1 MNLHAL
7 YFFRWCPVDFWH
19 WSSDLCLLRRKTLQ
33 QSEGRR
39 IYKSLRLRGV
49 DFMSSLHEDMV
60 VDPDQ
65 RRRYWSSHR
74 QLVAPQLV
82 RRNHKLSLL
91 TLGPF
96 LEWLCCFHINSKTS
110 HGNRSKS
117 LASRRSCKHFSK
129 DVPSAARTSPRIWSL
144 LQVSFCVQPTQVPFH
159 RFRMFLLC
167 IVVMPIS
174 LPALSFGSQAST
186 LPAADV
192 IDLMA
197 SMDKRPVRSG
207 LGRFPSCKHC
217 KARLSTNRVAPEPPK
232 NHGGN
237 WTNKEVESQ

>member
-1 MNLHAL
+1 MA
-7 YFFRWCPVDFWH
+7 
-19 WSSDLCLLRRKTLQ
+19 
-33 QSEGRR
+33 
-39 IYKSLRLRGV
+39 
-49 DFMSSLHEDMV
+49 
-60 VDPDQ
+60 
-65 RRRYWSSHR
+65 
-74 QLVAPQLV
+74 
-82 RRNHKLSLL
+82 RNHKLPLL
-91 TLGPF
+91 TPGPF

-144 LQVSFCVQPTQVPFH
+144 PQVSFCVQPTQVPFH

-167 IVVMPIS
+167 NVVMPNS

-207 LGRFPSCKHC
+207 LGRFPSCK
-217 KARLSTNRVAPEPPK
+217 ARLSTNSVAPEPPK
-232 NHGGN
+232 NQGGN
-237 WTNKEVESQ
+237 